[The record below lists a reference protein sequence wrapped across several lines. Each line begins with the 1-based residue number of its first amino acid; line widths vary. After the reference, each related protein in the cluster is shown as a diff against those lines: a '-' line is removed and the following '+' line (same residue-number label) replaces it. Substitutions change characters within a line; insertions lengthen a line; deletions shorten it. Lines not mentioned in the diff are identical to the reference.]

1 MDTSGLFSPQEAKK
15 RVQTEINEILQCLE
29 NKKDEMFTEIETIE
43 KEYLSKQ
50 QQKQKKINKI
60 NALIEQTEE
69 LADNSLTNVQ
79 NRIIEDL
86 QNELSKASIQE
97 SDCSVEFEW
106 GFSRG
111 VISMI
116 NSIKLRRVDTR
127 KEEDGNSPNLLNSP
141 LARTYDGDT
150 QGSILSEAN
159 SAGDSDLMREQS
171 GLPEGS
177 MGGIR
182 TVRKRGARMGFRD
195 KRWDGRSDVVTR
207 TMISDKESVN
217 SEEGSRRVWRT

>member
-171 GLPEGS
+171 GLPEGG
-177 MGGIR
+177 MGGIHPI
-182 TVRKRGARMGFRD
+182 RKRGARMGFRD
-195 KRWDGRSDVVTR
+195 KRWDGRF
-207 TMISDKESVN
+207 
-217 SEEGSRRVWRT
+217 

>member
-97 SDCSVEFEW
+97 SDCSVEFQW
-106 GFSRG
+106 GFSRDI
-111 VISMI
+111 ISII
-116 NSIKLRRVDTR
+116 NNIEVRRVDTR
-127 KEEDGNSPNLLNSP
+127 TRVLECRPD
-141 LARTYDGDT
+141 
-150 QGSILSEAN
+150 
-159 SAGDSDLMREQS
+159 
-171 GLPEGS
+171 
-177 MGGIR
+177 
-182 TVRKRGARMGFRD
+182 RD
-195 KRWDGRSDVVTR
+195 
-207 TMISDKESVN
+207 SVN
-217 SEEGSRRVWRT
+217 SNREWYGGRDRESGTDRDSVNSNRAGYGGRLIRIGQGMEDEIEREELTETAIITN